1 MLSVSLHRIDVLGD
15 QALQS
20 PAERRNAAFYADP
33 RAREGGDAEGASA
46 REKKMID
53 LENVCVDNVR
63 K

>member
-1 MLSVSLHRIDVLGD
+1 LHRIDVLGD
-15 QALQS
+15 QALQA
-20 PAERRNAAFYADP
+20 PAEGRDAALYGDA
-33 RAREGGDAEGASA
+33 RARESGDAEGASA